1 MLEELDINK
10 LYGMVKYHHGKL
22 TKAILSEGR
31 IYHHF
36 QMARDLNKNTSQD
49 RIISD
54 FIRDILVYLVSS
66 TGKTIPYTDKIYVD
80 AIAIE
85 CTTQELISELE
96 KLFSYLK
103 MNNSPVKQRVD
114 YLKNIFEK
122 LS

>member
-10 LYGMVKYHHGKL
+10 LYGMVKYHHDKMA
-22 TKAILSEGR
+22 KAILSEGR

-66 TGKTIPYTDKIYVD
+66 TGKTIPYTDKIYID

-85 CTTQELISELE
+85 CTKQELISELE
-96 KLFSYLK
+96 RLFSYLK
-103 MNNSPVKQRVD
+103 IDNLPVKQRVD
-114 YLKNIFEK
+114 FLKNILEK